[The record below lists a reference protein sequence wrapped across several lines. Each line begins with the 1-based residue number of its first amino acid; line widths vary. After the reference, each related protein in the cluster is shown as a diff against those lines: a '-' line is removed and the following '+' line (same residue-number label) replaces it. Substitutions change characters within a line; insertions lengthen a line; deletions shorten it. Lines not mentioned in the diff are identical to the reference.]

1 MAINSRNE
9 RSCCLAVALPE
20 GRVFPSPDG
29 TIDGADR
36 QQIAFSWRAISA
48 GVIQALVK
56 FYRYYR
62 AKRNG

>member
-9 RSCCLAVALPE
+9 RACCLAVALPE

-36 QQIAFSWRAISA
+36 QQIALSWRGISS
-48 GVIQALVK
+48 GVIQVLLK

-62 AKRNG
+62 TLRNG

>member
-9 RSCCLAVALPE
+9 RACCLAVALPA
-20 GRVFPSPDG
+20 GRVYPNPDT

-36 QQIAFSWRAISA
+36 QQLAFSWRAISA

-56 FYRYYR
+56 FYRYYWAR
-62 AKRNG
+62 RNG